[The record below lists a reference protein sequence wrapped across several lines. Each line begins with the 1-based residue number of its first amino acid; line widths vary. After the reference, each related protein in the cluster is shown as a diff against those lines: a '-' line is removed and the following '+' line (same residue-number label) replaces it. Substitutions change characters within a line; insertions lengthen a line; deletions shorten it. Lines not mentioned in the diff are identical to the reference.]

1 MFRNW
6 VLEHRYPRGLRLKR
20 GYSFLREDRDGNP
33 THDTLVVKECRWD
46 VLCSPYLMGSPCG
59 IPYGKMVYAGGLVG
73 LLSWLEGG
81 SCRLIP
87 SHKWER
93 GDVGGLGGGAVPITL
108 KVSSQDKKLMR
119 ERLR

>member
-6 VLEHRYPRGLRLKR
+6 VFEHGYPRGLRLGRCYRFLRKDR
-20 GYSFLREDRDGNP
+20 NGYS
-33 THDTLVVKECRWD
+33 TQDTLVVKECRGD
-46 VLCSPYLMGSPCG
+46 VLCNPYLPGSPCG

-73 LLSWLEGG
+73 LLPGLEGG
-81 SCRLIP
+81 CCRPIP
-87 SHKWER
+87 SHEWEG
-93 GDVGGLGGGAVPITL
+93 GDVVGLGGGAVPVTL